1 MSHYPAIEHIKTLP
15 SHLKHTHTHTKNEQ
29 YTNFGL
35 SDFPVPMGAGQPLTQ
50 IKLLEYHKADIN
62 IKDTKF
68 RASDV
73 DIISTQILTKYHPAL
88 LEDSAPLQTIGDG
101 NCLYRAISKLLTRHE
116 ESHKLIRLE
125 VALELIIFSDR
136 YDAKS
141 KKKLEFLND
150 SRIVTSDIHK
160 LIKDAIRLGSFSE
173 MAHMYAASAAIKK
186 PIRSYYPPQAHP
198 ELSSEPF
205 TRTIVGRGAK
215 QSNPAGCKKKNY
227 TKKQNPDFHSNNI
240 ADNFQEIENL
250 VMNNDAYIRSVIRTN
265 GKTPCIILYSDEQIA
280 DLKTFCCSGLT
291 VLGVDKTRH
300 LICVTCT

>member
-1 MSHYPAIEHIKTLP
+1 MQSIDKSEFSFESLSSNRAYKNSTVPFKT
-15 SHLKHTHTHTKNEQ
+15 HTHTHKKRAIHNLWPFRLSSANGSRSALDAAAKNE
-29 YTNFGL
+29 
-35 SDFPVPMGAGQPLTQ
+35 
-50 IKLLEYHKADIN
+50 IKLLDYHKADIN

-73 DIISTQILTKYHPAL
+73 DIISTQVLTKHHPAL

-101 NCLYRAISKLLTRHE
+101 NCLYRAISKLLTGHE

-160 LIKDAIRLGSFSE
+160 LIKK

-198 ELSSEPF
+198 ELSSELQNSWEK
-205 TRTIVGRGAK
+205 TR
-215 QSNPAGCKKKNY
+215 SEEKKN
-227 TKKQNPDFHSNNI
+227 
-240 ADNFQEIENL
+240 
-250 VMNNDAYIRSVIRTN
+250 
-265 GKTPCIILYSDEQIA
+265 
-280 DLKTFCCSGLT
+280 
-291 VLGVDKTRH
+291 
-300 LICVTCT
+300 

>member
-1 MSHYPAIEHIKTLP
+1 MSLSSNRAYKNSTVPFK
-15 SHLKHTHTHTKNEQ
+15 THTHTQKKKRALHKLWPFRLSSANGSRSALDAAAKNE
-29 YTNFGL
+29 
-35 SDFPVPMGAGQPLTQ
+35 
-50 IKLLEYHKADIN
+50 IKLLDYHKADIN

-101 NCLYRAISKLLTRHE
+101 NCLYRALSKLLTGHE

-186 PIRSYYPPQAHP
+186 PIRSYFPPQAQL

-215 QSNPAGCKKKNY
+215 QSNPAGCIMWTSMCIPQTLNSFSPNHFVPLVKKNES
-227 TKKQNPDFHSNNI
+227 TNI
-240 ADNFQEIENL
+240 
-250 VMNNDAYIRSVIRTN
+250 VVSV
-265 GKTPCIILYSDEQIA
+265 
-280 DLKTFCCSGLT
+280 
-291 VLGVDKTRH
+291 VLFSH
-300 LICVTCT
+300 F